1 MRLRVLETRLRALF
15 QRIEAAGHGRL
26 GGTPAAGGQGRLV
39 GTPAVA
45 GHGGLGG
52 TPAAAG
58 HGVFGRAPETTG
70 GEGRT
75 AQEDIQSLARTLEAG
90 GIGGLRLDEDDVQP
104 RIGKPRRGRQPY
116 QG

>member
-26 GGTPAAGGQGRLV
+26 GGTPAAAGQGRLV

-58 HGVFGRAPETTG
+58 HGVFGRAPETT
-70 GEGRT
+70 EER
-75 AQEDIQSLARTLEAG
+75 E
-90 GIGGLRLDEDDVQP
+90 GLRRRTSKASQGLWRLVVLED
-104 RIGKPRRGRQPY
+104 
-116 QG
+116 

>member
-26 GGTPAAGGQGRLV
+26 R

-58 HGVFGRAPETTG
+58 HGVFGRAPETT
-70 GEGRT
+70 EER
-75 AQEDIQSLARTLEAG
+75 E
-90 GIGGLRLDEDDVQP
+90 GLRRRTSKASQGLWRLVVLED
-104 RIGKPRRGRQPY
+104 
-116 QG
+116 

>member
-26 GGTPAAGGQGRLV
+26 GGTPAAAGQGRLV
-39 GTPAVA
+39 GT
-45 GHGGLGG
+45 
-52 TPAAAG
+52 
-58 HGVFGRAPETTG
+58 PETTG

-104 RIGKPRRGRQPY
+104 RIGKPRRGRQLY

>member
-26 GGTPAAGGQGRLV
+26 R
-39 GTPAVA
+39 
-45 GHGGLGG
+45 G